1 MVDGG
6 DGSIGLLKEI
16 RGKAKNPILSF
27 LNINSLRNKIDNLFS
42 LLGNLID
49 VLVIAETK
57 LDSSFTNA
65 FLRRQN
71 FKIPFRLDVNG
82 RSGGILV
89 YIREGIPSRFLKS
102 RLKEGIQIIVFEIR
116 LGTNKWLIISV
127 YKNPTVNIKNF
138 LEYLNEIIDEFL
150 SNYDK
155 IIIVGDFNIEP
166 LHPEMKFFLES
177 WDLVNLI
184 TTKTCFKSTHGSCI
198 DLILTNRKYCFMHTG
213 VVETGVSDFHLM
225 PFTMFKSTYEKLS
238 PKVFYY
244 RQLKNFDLNEFNQ
257 DIYIN
262 MNNFQS
268 NVYNEFENIY
278 TTILDGHAPFKKK
291 VIRGNNKPH
300 CSRELRKA
308 IMKRSRLKNIS
319 RKSGKPED
327 RRAYQKQ
334 RNLVVKL
341 NSQHKKSYF
350 RSITP
355 QNSKTSLWK
364 ICKPYF
370 SNKGVNGSKP
380 ILLENDVIISND
392 ECIATIFNHYFRDIT
407 NTLPIRSTTGVTD
420 TSGDPLFDA
429 ISKFSSHPSIVKIR
443 SVTSNDNPFNFQKTN
458 ISIIK
463 KTILQ
468 LDDKKSVGG
477 TIPTNIFKLSV
488 NSYISSLTESFNYC
502 IDNNIFPDRL
512 KIADIR
518 PCFKK
523 GTDTEKSNYRPIS
536 ILPLVSKVFEKVLY
550 DQLNTFLE
558 PKLNKI
564 LCGFR
569 KGHSTQHALLRLVNK
584 WQSCLDKKETV
595 GTVLMDLSKA
605 YDCLNHDL
613 LIAKL
618 HAYGIS
624 NNALRLIY
632 NYLKKRKQ
640 RVKVGSSFSDFLEIK
655 LGVPQGSILG
665 PLLFNIFI
673 NDLILFVRICNICNF
688 ADDNSLSACDK
699 RVAKVVD
706 KLQQDLSHMIFWFDS
721 NLLVANPAKFQLM
734 FLGPNID
741 NNELSLKCNGIT
753 INATDTVT
761 LLGITFDSKLNF
773 KNHIE
778 NICKTVNRN
787 TNVLLRIRK
796 YLDYT
801 KSVTLYTAYM
811 LSHFKYCPIIWMFC
825 SKTSNSLVN
834 KTHKRALRVVHN
846 NFHLSLEELLV
857 QGNSVSIHI
866 QNIRSLMTEVFKAL
880 NGVSPDL
887 VSELF
892 QKKET
897 QYSLRQPNLLR
908 LPTTLHYNHGIYGIS
923 FRASLLWNQL
933 PAYFHNL
940 KTLSSFKSKI
950 QKWQGTCCTCKICR
964 W

>member
-1 MVDGG
+1 M
-6 DGSIGLLKEI
+6 
-16 RGKAKNPILSF
+16 KNS
-27 LNINSLRNKIDNLFS
+27 
-42 LLGNLID
+42 
-49 VLVIAETK
+49 
-57 LDSSFTNA
+57 
-65 FLRRQN
+65 
-71 FKIPFRLDVNG
+71 
-82 RSGGILV
+82 
-89 YIREGIPSRFLKS
+89 
-102 RLKEGIQIIVFEIR
+102 
-116 LGTNKWLIISV
+116 
-127 YKNPTVNIKNF
+127 
-138 LEYLNEIIDEFL
+138 
-150 SNYDK
+150 
-155 IIIVGDFNIEP
+155 
-166 LHPEMKFFLES
+166 
-177 WDLVNLI
+177 
-184 TTKTCFKSTHGSCI
+184 
-198 DLILTNRKYCFMHTG
+198 
-213 VVETGVSDFHLM
+213 
-225 PFTMFKSTYEKLS
+225 
-238 PKVFYY
+238 
-244 RQLKNFDLNEFNQ
+244 
-257 DIYIN
+257 
-262 MNNFQS
+262 QS

-420 TSGDPLFDA
+420 TSRDPLFDA
-429 ISKFSSHPSIVKIR
+429 ISKFSNHPSIVKIR

-463 KTILQ
+463 KIILQ

-595 GTVLMDLSKA
+595 GTVLMDL
-605 YDCLNHDL
+605 
-613 LIAKL
+613 
-618 HAYGIS
+618 
-624 NNALRLIY
+624 
-632 NYLKKRKQ
+632 
-640 RVKVGSSFSDFLEIK
+640 
-655 LGVPQGSILG
+655 
-665 PLLFNIFI
+665 
-673 NDLILFVRICNICNF
+673 
-688 ADDNSLSACDK
+688 
-699 RVAKVVD
+699 
-706 KLQQDLSHMIFWFDS
+706 
-721 NLLVANPAKFQLM
+721 
-734 FLGPNID
+734 
-741 NNELSLKCNGIT
+741 
-753 INATDTVT
+753 
-761 LLGITFDSKLNF
+761 
-773 KNHIE
+773 
-778 NICKTVNRN
+778 
-787 TNVLLRIRK
+787 
-796 YLDYT
+796 
-801 KSVTLYTAYM
+801 
-811 LSHFKYCPIIWMFC
+811 
-825 SKTSNSLVN
+825 
-834 KTHKRALRVVHN
+834 
-846 NFHLSLEELLV
+846 
-857 QGNSVSIHI
+857 
-866 QNIRSLMTEVFKAL
+866 
-880 NGVSPDL
+880 
-887 VSELF
+887 
-892 QKKET
+892 
-897 QYSLRQPNLLR
+897 
-908 LPTTLHYNHGIYGIS
+908 
-923 FRASLLWNQL
+923 
-933 PAYFHNL
+933 
-940 KTLSSFKSKI
+940 
-950 QKWQGTCCTCKICR
+950 
-964 W
+964 